1 MVRSEDPHAVEGR
14 RRALGRGQASPDHLV
29 LPQLERDERQAARSA
44 SPSAT
49 PAQPPR
55 SRPRASPSGP
65 ATGRPRGTHRS
76 EREQAIPG
84 EREEADHRRRRMG
97 RRAQP
102 CRPPIAAPPPPGA
115 ARPPHAS
122 CGSGAAA
129 MLAARLPQEPGG
141 AAWARKGRSLAPQA
155 RAAALPTAAYGPSPG
170 AGPSPGRAPAPRPS
184 LTVPDAFMLLPP
196 PRPAGKERPRAP
208 PPPVTRLPAAPPPAV
223 LSAHWLGG
231 ERDWSRQ
238 PSVSARGGRRWAPG
252 RQGPRGSVRARP
264 AAAGLRGARRSARPA
279 AEASSAAGPHAAGTG
294 RKRPGCA

>member
-1 MVRSEDPHAVEGR
+1 MHLGVGRHRPTTLYSRSWRETNDRPPAARVPQR
-14 RRALGRGQASPDHLV
+14 RRPSRRGAAPV
-29 LPQLERDERQAARSA
+29 PARAAPPRAGPAERIAARE
-44 SPSAT
+44 
-49 PAQPPR
+49 
-55 SRPRASPSGP
+55 SRPSQGKGKRQTTGAGGWAGGPSRAARRSPP
-65 ATGRPRGTHRS
+65 
-76 EREQAIPG
+76 
-84 EREEADHRRRRMG
+84 
-97 RRAQP
+97 
-102 CRPPIAAPPPPGA
+102 PPPPGA